1 MGPGESRWQWLS
13 IFQLKKYSASNKAK
27 KSQAQN
33 KRNNHAA
40 SKTTAKITSK
50 GYC

>member
-1 MGPGESRWQWLS
+1 MAMAFYQH
-13 IFQLKKYSASNKAK
+13 KKYGVSNKAK
-27 KSQAQN
+27 KTQAQN

-40 SKTTAKITSK
+40 SKTTAKIASK